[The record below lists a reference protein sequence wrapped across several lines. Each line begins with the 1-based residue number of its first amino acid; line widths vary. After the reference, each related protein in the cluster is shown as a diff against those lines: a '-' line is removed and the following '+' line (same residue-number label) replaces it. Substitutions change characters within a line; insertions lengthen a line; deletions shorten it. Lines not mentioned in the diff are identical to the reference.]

1 MTATPE
7 RGASRLTPIHF
18 AVCLAILAGAGE
30 VLLLLYRKHA
40 QGEFTARSRDIYWLA
55 PLAYLLIF
63 TLPAAFLA
71 LLQRRWAQLPAFRL
85 TVFGTVTAASAG
97 LVSLHF
103 GPRLHAAALVLLSLG
118 LGFQASR
125 MLGARESAVARA
137 VRWLSPLL
145 LAGLL
150 VTALGMVTVRRWREH
165 RAVAALPAPSRTPN
179 VLLLILDTVR
189 ASSLSLYG
197 HSRQT
202 TPTLERLATEGVT
215 FGRAL
220 APAPWT
226 LPSHASMFTG
236 RWPHEQTTSWFRPLD
251 KSDSTLAEALAARGY
266 ATGGFV
272 ANLIYTDYEKGLG
285 RGFQRYRD
293 FRFGLGLI
301 LRSCNVTRR
310 ITDSRLLRQL
320 VGSDEILGRKP
331 AATVNAEFLDWLD
344 GVGDRP
350 FFGFLNYFDAH
361 DPYLPPAEW
370 FQRFAGYARPNQ
382 LSPLRRLG
390 VRLRREQMRPEDILL
405 EQDAYEAS
413 IAWLDAEIGHL
424 LAELDRRDLR
434 KNTIIVV
441 TSDHGEEFGEHGVFL
456 HGHSLYR
463 DALHVPL
470 VIVAPGQAPRGE
482 RVTQTVS
489 LRDLPATI
497 LSLVRGES
505 ATFPGAS
512 LARFWGGAPPQ
523 GEPPVLSEVQRAIRM
538 PEWYPSSG
546 GDLRAL
552 TDSAYHFIEHP
563 DSNHQLFDWA
573 SDPLERANLYPTALG
588 RARAEAYLDRLRQV
602 PPFPHPGR
610 KVEFP

>member
-1 MTATPE
+1 MTP
-7 RGASRLTPIHF
+7 GAADQRPRLTAVHF
-18 AVCLAILAGAGE
+18 AICVAVLAGVGE
-30 VLLLLYRKHA
+30 VLLLLYRKHD

-63 TLPAAFLA
+63 VAPAAMLTLA
-71 LLQRRWAQLPAFRL
+71 QRRWARLPALPL
-85 TVFGTVTAASAG
+85 TVFGTVTASAAG
-97 LVSLHF
+97 LISLHF
-103 GPRLHAAALVLLSLG
+103 GPRLHGAALVLLSAG
-118 LGFQASR
+118 LGYQASR
-125 MLGARESAVARA
+125 MLSDPHAGLHRVARRLA
-137 VRWLSPLL
+137 PVLL
-145 LAGLL
+145 LGVLA
-150 VTALGMVTVRRWREH
+150 TAIGMPAARRWREW
-165 RAVAALPAPSRTPN
+165 RTVASLPPATRSPN

-202 TPTLERLATEGVT
+202 SPTLERLATEGVT

-220 APAPWT
+220 ATAPWT

-236 RWPHEQTTSWFRPLD
+236 RWPHEQTTSWFRPMD
-251 KSDSTLAEALAARGY
+251 KRDSTLAEALAARGY

-285 RGFQRYRD
+285 RGFQRYQD

-310 ITDSRLLRQL
+310 ITDSRLLRRL

-331 AATVNAEFLDWLD
+331 AATVNAEFLAWLD

-361 DPYLPPAEW
+361 DPYLPPEEW
-370 FQRFAGYARPNQ
+370 FERVAGYTRPDR

-390 VRLRREQMRPEDILL
+390 VRQRRDQMRPEDILL

-413 IAWLDAEIGHL
+413 IAWLDHEIGVL
-424 LAELDRRDLR
+424 LAELERRGLR
-434 KNTIIVV
+434 EHTIIVV

-456 HGHSLYR
+456 HGHTLYR
-463 DALHVPL
+463 DALQVPL
-470 VIVAPGQAPRGE
+470 LIVAPGQAPRGE
-482 RVTQTVS
+482 RVTQPVS
-489 LRDLPATI
+489 LRDLPATV

-512 LARFWGGAPPQ
+512 LERFWGGTPPQ

-538 PEWYPSSG
+538 PEWYPSAG

-552 TDSAYHFIEHP
+552 TDSAYHFIQHP
-563 DSNHQLFDWA
+563 DSGHRLFDWA
-573 SDPLERANLYPTALG
+573 ADPAERDNLYSTAQG
-588 RARAEAYLDRLRQV
+588 RARAETYLERLRQV
-602 PPFPHPGR
+602 PPFPPARR